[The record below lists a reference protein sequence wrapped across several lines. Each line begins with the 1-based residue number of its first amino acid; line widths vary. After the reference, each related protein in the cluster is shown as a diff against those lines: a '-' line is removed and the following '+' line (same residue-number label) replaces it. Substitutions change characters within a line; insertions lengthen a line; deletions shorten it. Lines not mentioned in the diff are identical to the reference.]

1 MAKWRVKPNN
11 DKAAGSLHG
20 TFEYESGTVGG
31 EAVWSMTQDV
41 TPFLEQ
47 AKIDRETQK
56 RDKVNGMQK
65 FCTVPD
71 VVAMD
76 IKMKWGLDLH
86 DPLFMH
92 DKDSLAKLMTII
104 RQEYPYLLST

>member
-1 MAKWRVKPNN
+1 MAKWRVKPNSDRGN
-11 DKAAGSLHG
+11 TMTGN
-20 TFEYESGTVGG
+20 FEYTSGMAGGDESF
-31 EAVWSMTQDV
+31 WSITQDV
-41 TPFLEQ
+41 KPFLEQ
-47 AKIDRETQK
+47 AKYDRETQK

-65 FCTVPD
+65 FATIPD
-71 VVAMD
+71 VVAID

-86 DPLFMH
+86 DPAFMH